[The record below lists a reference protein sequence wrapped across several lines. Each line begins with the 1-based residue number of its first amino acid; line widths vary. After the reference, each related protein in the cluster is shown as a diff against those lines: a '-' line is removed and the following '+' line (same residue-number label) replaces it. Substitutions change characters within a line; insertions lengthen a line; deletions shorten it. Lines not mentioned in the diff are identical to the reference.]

1 MKKKLVACFMV
12 LAIILTTL
20 IPQNTLAETN
30 KELRSI
36 TFSNWIR
43 TLGSQYPLLQS
54 YGLVILKQPTLDIK
68 DMSSLTNHQQ
78 IARTNVREWLDEY
91 SPQLIYLNENMNG
104 LSQRVNQYYN
114 RLYELAGEMN
124 TNEQAKTDFLNRFNR
139 LQGNLEDMQAD
150 LKRTSLDLNAYNDLL
165 DSDSKAFSEKATKA
179 VELLNG
185 QNGGEATQ
193 LRETIKA
200 LLAEIQDELIKI
212 ITNPD
217 EVYDFSFRF
226 GQLLYNTVKTST
238 ETQTVDVASIEAI
251 SKEIAN
257 ATNFKTKRSATT
269 IQQKQQ
275 EVAALMKKL
284 SKFEQ
289 QATEITI
296 VEDQI
301 IGFAEMV
308 KREITI
314 FDHIVNEFTTLKNTM
329 DKLKDDV
336 LSGEVNPSEL
346 QSQLKHLKEIM
357 LHINKQTEQ
366 FEGFTTSIK

>member
-1 MKKKLVACFMV
+1 MKKKLVAFFMV
-12 LAIILTTL
+12 LAIILSTM
-20 IPQNTLAETN
+20 IPQNALAETN

-43 TLGSQYPLLQS
+43 SLGSQYPLLQS
-54 YGLVILKQPTLDIK
+54 YGLVVLKQPTLDIK
-68 DMSSLTNHQQ
+68 NMSSLTNHQQ
-78 IARTNVREWLDEY
+78 IARENVREWLDEY

-104 LSQRVNQYYN
+104 LSQRVDQYYT
-114 RLYELAGEMN
+114 RLYELAGEIDN
-124 TNEQAKTDFLNRFNR
+124 NEQAKIDFLNRFNR
-139 LQGNLEDMQAD
+139 LLGNVEDMQAD
-150 LKRTSLDLNAYNDLL
+150 LKRTSLDLNAYKDLL

-185 QNGGEATQ
+185 HNSEAIQ
-193 LRETIKA
+193 IRETVKV
-200 LLAEIQDELIKI
+200 LLAEIQDVLIKI

-226 GQLLYNTVKTST
+226 GKLLYNTVKTSA

-257 ATNFKTKRSATT
+257 ATSFKTKLSATT

-275 EVAALMKKL
+275 EVTALMKKL

-289 QATEITI
+289 QATEVTI

-308 KREITI
+308 KREVAI
-314 FDHIVNEFTTLKNTM
+314 FDYIVNEFTTLNNIM
-329 DKLKDDV
+329 DKLKDNV
-336 LSGEVNPSEL
+336 LSGEINPSEL
-346 QSQLKHLKEIM
+346 QSQLKYLKEIM
-357 LHINKQTEQ
+357 LQINKQTEQ
-366 FEGFTTSIK
+366 FEGFTTNIK